1 MSFINSATLNELSCC
16 LSEKNSIN
24 NQNFKKINLYSYNL
38 KRFPSKNVY
47 NKLNSLKLNGKEKY
61 KNFTIFGRREIELRK
76 NKKIHLNLSLK
87 KLSSLNKNK
96 TSSLLNPINITE
108 NMIKGDYTKL
118 PILLEKIQSINSI
131 NKAITINNNKNSKIN
146 NTNNS
151 NEKIVFNKTLEEL
164 SGEKN
169 EENGKTGKVRQLFLT
184 KLKNNLDKEELNK
197 KLLRKTESHALI
209 KKNIALNRHIYMDKS
224 CVNYISK
231 LNEYIINKYNYD
243 LKNEQ
248 YLQIKE
254 NNRNKMEFVNDKIK
268 SMRNTHKFFEDI
280 FLEKY
285 NDFFRKIM
293 IIKDKENN
301 NDLMLCKKIYSL
313 RNEIKVL
320 ENKIIKLKNEK
331 NIYVRW
337 MFLQIQIKQK
347 MINIP
352 KNYKIIIKEGKNSK
366 NNMVNYLE
374 NIIYKD
380 PDEINKQLKKYE
392 NENINL
398 IKKYNKNKYKIDEL
412 KEELNNENKENI
424 NNYFK
429 NEINKKNI
437 IKQKLLEQYNHL
449 EEKIQKIKN
458 IYNITNEINNKN
470 DIKNI
475 IHSKLYKKIK
485 LIKINIVGENPDDED
500 YYFYY
505 EKPLEEDEMVEMM
518 RKIEIAVGECLKK
531 KKLYIEKYKIKYEKE
546 KEKLEQNK
554 KKERIRLHQ
563 KYLKDRF
570 IKLKEK
576 IIQKTNKIYILPTKK
591 INWQNPYLYKEF
603 HSDDNN
609 YNHTKKENNINYFN
623 FDSDTEINDK

>member
-164 SGEKN
+164 SWEKN

-424 NNYFK
+424 NNYFQ

-437 IKQKLLEQYNHL
+437 ILQMK
-449 EEKIQKIKN
+449 
-458 IYNITNEINNKN
+458 
-470 DIKNI
+470 
-475 IHSKLYKKIK
+475 
-485 LIKINIVGENPDDED
+485 
-500 YYFYY
+500 
-505 EKPLEEDEMVEMM
+505 
-518 RKIEIAVGECLKK
+518 
-531 KKLYIEKYKIKYEKE
+531 
-546 KEKLEQNK
+546 
-554 KKERIRLHQ
+554 
-563 KYLKDRF
+563 
-570 IKLKEK
+570 
-576 IIQKTNKIYILPTKK
+576 
-591 INWQNPYLYKEF
+591 
-603 HSDDNN
+603 
-609 YNHTKKENNINYFN
+609 
-623 FDSDTEINDK
+623 